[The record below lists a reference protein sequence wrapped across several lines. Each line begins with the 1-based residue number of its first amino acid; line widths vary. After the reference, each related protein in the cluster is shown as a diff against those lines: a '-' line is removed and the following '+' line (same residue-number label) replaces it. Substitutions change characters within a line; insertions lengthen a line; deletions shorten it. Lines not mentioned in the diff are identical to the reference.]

1 MRVQVT
7 QQEGES
13 SGRTQES
20 DQGHPVQSG
29 VSAERGTFEQVFLD
43 TLNGRVR

>member
-1 MRVQVT
+1 VKIIQE
-7 QQEGES
+7 EGES

-20 DQGHPVQSG
+20 DQGHLVQVD
-29 VSAERGTFEQVFLD
+29 VSAEREMFEQAFLD